1 MPKPASF
8 TLLTL
13 VFILAFIPAV
23 SLADRQIKTTQQ
35 LIVIDPGHGGSQPGI
50 ISSFALME
58 KNIVLALAKKT
69 AALLDDQYNVILT
82 RKKDTTISVD
92 QRISTAN
99 FRRADLYI
107 SLHLGHSGSR
117 SGFFHYYT
125 QPGIRAKKDTSS
137 PEWKTISLEHT
148 ESSKKLAQA
157 FFDIFSVKINSTR
170 FFIKASP
177 VVLLEGSNMP
187 SLLIE
192 PFPISN
198 LPQNKIEQDL
208 FLNNYAKLIAQSID
222 LYLQKK

>member
-13 VFILAFIPAV
+13 VLILAFIPAP
-23 SLADRQIKTTQQ
+23 SLADRQIKTTQR

-50 ISSFALME
+50 VSSFALME

-69 AALLDDQYNVILT
+69 AALLNDQYNVILT
-82 RKKDTTISVD
+82 RTKDETISVD

-99 FRRADLYI
+99 YRRADLFI

-117 SGFFHYYT
+117 AGFFHYYT
-125 QPGIRAKKDTSS
+125 QPGLNRQKVS
-137 PEWKTISLEHT
+137 PVPGWKTISLEHT
-148 ESSKKLAQA
+148 VSSKALART
-157 FFDIFSVKINSTR
+157 FFDIFSVKISNTR

-198 LPQNKIEQDL
+198 LPQTKIEQDL